1 MPRIA
6 IQPEWTAEY
15 RVVHDDIEIDD
26 VECDGVGVPWREVPE
41 AIETLLYSAAERE
54 EAERSADA
62 ADAYV
67 DMRIQ
72 ERKDGER
79 P

>member
-15 RVVHDDIEIDD
+15 RVNHDDIEIDN
-26 VECDGVGVPWREVPE
+26 VECDGQFVPWREVPE
-41 AIETLLYSAAERE
+41 VIETLLYKAAEQE
-54 EAERSADA
+54 EAERNADA
-62 ADAYV
+62 ADAAA
-67 DMRIQ
+67 DIRIQ

-79 P
+79 

>member
-15 RVVHDDIEIDD
+15 RVVRDDLEIDD

-41 AIETLLYSAAERE
+41 VIETLLYKAAEQE
-54 EAERSADA
+54 EAERNADA
-62 ADAYV
+62 VDAAADI
-67 DMRIQ
+67 RIQ
-72 ERKDGER
+72 ERKEEGR
-79 P
+79 

>member
-1 MPRIA
+1 MPRIT

-15 RVVHDDIEIDD
+15 RVVRDDLEIDD

-41 AIETLLYSAAERE
+41 VIETLLYKAAEQE
-54 EAERSADA
+54 EAERNADA
-62 ADAYV
+62 ADAAA
-67 DMRIQ
+67 DIRIQ

-79 P
+79 

>member
-15 RVVHDDIEIDD
+15 RVVRDDLEIDD

-41 AIETLLYSAAERE
+41 VIETLLYKAAEQE
-54 EAERSADA
+54 EAERNADA
-62 ADAYV
+62 ADAAA
-67 DMRIQ
+67 DIRIQ

-79 P
+79 

>member
-15 RVVHDDIEIDD
+15 RVVRDDLEIDD

-41 AIETLLYSAAERE
+41 VIETLLYKAAEQE
-54 EAERSADA
+54 EAERNAYAADA
-62 ADAYV
+62 AADI
-67 DMRIQ
+67 RIQ
-72 ERKDGER
+72 ERKEEGR
-79 P
+79 

>member
-15 RVVHDDIEIDD
+15 RVVRDDLEIDD

-41 AIETLLYSAAERE
+41 VIETLLYKAAEQE
-54 EAERSADA
+54 EAERNADA
-62 ADAYV
+62 VDAAA
-67 DMRIQ
+67 DMRLQ

-79 P
+79 